1 LKQQLNMKITNSK
14 FRRARTRRARH
25 NRTIFQSMTKAESL
39 QARAIAFEAAL
50 AVIG

>member
-1 LKQQLNMKITNSK
+1 MKRDQVNKIQSK
-14 FRRARTRRARH
+14 SRRARKRRCNPTPSLFQLLSH
-25 NRTIFQSMTKAESL
+25 NESR

>member
-1 LKQQLNMKITNSK
+1 LKPPHNKKLPKPK
-14 FRRARTRRARH
+14 ARRSRTRRARH
-25 NRTIFQSMTKAESL
+25 NRTICQSMTKAESL

>member
-1 LKQQLNMKITNSK
+1 MKTNK
-14 FRRARTRRARH
+14 RKARRAKDRRR
-25 NRTIFQSMTKAESL
+25 NPNLSLFQRLSPAESR